1 MSKTMENEALDFVKA
16 LKEAWTKG
24 GNVERLKEY
33 FHPAMAALTATDRE
47 ILEGRNACF
56 ESWRKFAQTA
66 KIRRWNE
73 LQPQVRLFGDA
84 AVATCYFDM
93 SFDMDGNMIDLDG
106 RDMFVPVREKG
117 RRRAVAD
124 HFSPYPAD

>member
-93 SFDMDGNMIDLDG
+93 DGNAIDLDD
-106 RDMFVPVREKG
+106 RDMCVLARKNG

-124 HFSPYPAD
+124 QSSPYPAG